1 MLRLIARL
9 LKALNSETDPRQLAL
24 AASLA
29 LIFGFTPLWTLH
41 NLLVL
46 LAVLVLRVNLSV
58 FIVAWGVFSAL
69 AFALDA
75 LFHQL
80 GHAVLTA
87 GWLQGLWAGLYDTA
101 LGQLWAFNNTVVMG
115 SLVVSVVLAVPLYYA
130 ARWAVVRYRET
141 LREHIERSR
150 IMTMLKANRLYQI
163 YNRLAG

>member
-24 AASLA
+24 AASLG

-46 LAVLVLRVNLSV
+46 LAVLILRVNLSV
-58 FIVAWGVFSAL
+58 FLVAWAVFSGL
-69 AFALDA
+69 AFALDGP
-75 LFHQL
+75 FHLL

-87 GWLQGLWAGLYDTA
+87 SWLQGLWAGLYDSV

-115 SLVVSVVLAVPLYYA
+115 SLVVSLVLAVPLYYA
-130 ARWAVVRYRET
+130 ARWAVVRYRDT
-141 LREHIERSR
+141 LRERILRSR
-150 IMTMLKANRLYQI
+150 VMTVLKANRLYQM
-163 YNRLAG
+163 YSRLSG